1 MSMIRFSMKHG
12 LGEQEARER
21 LEKTVGDVTARFGGM
36 VKQVNWAAD
45 RRSVNVAATG
55 FSATVRVDAQEVH
68 VEADVGMLG
77 GLMGGQI
84 VERVKQL
91 IGERFK
97 ALPQSPGQGKGS
109 TPPPA

>member
-12 LGEQEARER
+12 LGEQEARQR
-21 LEKTVGDVTARFGGM
+21 LEKTVGDVTTRFGGM
-36 VKQVNWAAD
+36 VKQVNWAPD
-45 RRSVNVAATG
+45 RRSVNVVATG
-55 FSATVRVDAQEVH
+55 FSSIVRIDAQEVH

-84 VERVKQL
+84 VDRVKQL

-97 ALPQSPGQGKGS
+97 ALPPGQGEGKGS
-109 TPPPA
+109 TPPPT